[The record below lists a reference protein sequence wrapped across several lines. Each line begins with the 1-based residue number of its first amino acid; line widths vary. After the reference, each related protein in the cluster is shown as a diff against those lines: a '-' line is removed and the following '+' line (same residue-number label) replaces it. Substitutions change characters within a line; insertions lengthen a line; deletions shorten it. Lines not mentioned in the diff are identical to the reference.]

1 MTSFVFQP
9 EPDEQQL
16 LAALA
21 KQLEQGAAL
30 ELSVVG
36 QEKSVSVSPVLVAIL
51 QASLKQLSEGH
62 AVTLLPNK
70 RELSAQEAADLL
82 GVSRPYLI
90 SNLLDGGFIPFRK
103 VGTHRRIAMLDLLKY
118 QANKEQQHALLDDIA
133 ADEQA
138 EGMY

>member
-36 QEKSVSVSPVLVAIL
+36 EEKSVSVSPVLVAIL
-51 QASLKQLSEGH
+51 QASLKQLGEGYT
-62 AVTLLPNK
+62 VTLLPNK
-70 RELSAQEAADLL
+70 RELSTQEAADLL

-90 SNLLDGGFIPFRK
+90 SNLLDSGFIPFRK